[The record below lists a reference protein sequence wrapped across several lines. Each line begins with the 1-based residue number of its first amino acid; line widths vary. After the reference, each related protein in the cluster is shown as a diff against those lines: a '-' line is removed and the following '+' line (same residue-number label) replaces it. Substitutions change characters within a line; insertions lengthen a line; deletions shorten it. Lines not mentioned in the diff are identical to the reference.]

1 MAIVASAAC
10 AGTSLAKDEISED
23 IAPSYTNSVST
34 FTENVDVSFFVGY
47 DTNYIFRGTD
57 FGNDLYSF
65 GVDLSGSSDLG
76 FDWYAGV
83 WRGSYNNDGL
93 SGGSGP
99 DEDETDIYGGISKDL
114 GFVTV
119 SAGILHFSFDS
130 NSGDVNTENFIGST
144 DTTELV
150 FGLSKSVGPIDL
162 AFTWYE
168 DIDAFDSTYIEFTVG
183 HSRELSDKLT
193 LNLEAGWS
201 NYDDFAGA
209 NGDEAY
215 SFTSVSAGIDYA
227 LNDNMTLSSYIAA
240 EFTDGASGT
249 NTPNTTDDE
258 IYGGISL
265 SFSL

>member
-10 AGTSLAKDEISED
+10 AGTSLAKGEISED
-23 IAPSYTNSVST
+23 IAPSYTNSVSS

-99 DEDETDIYGGISKDL
+99 DEDETDIYAGISKDL

-119 SAGILHFSFDS
+119 SAGFLHFTFD
-130 NSGDVNTENFIGST
+130 GST
-144 DTTELV
+144 GPSASQDTTELV
-150 FGLSKSVGPIDL
+150 FGLSKSVGPLDL

-168 DIDAFDSTYIEFTVG
+168 DIDAFDSTFIEFTVG

-201 NYDDFAGA
+201 NYDEFAGA
-209 NGDEAY
+209 VGDEAY
-215 SFTSVSAGIDYA
+215 SFTTVSAGIDYA

-240 EFTDGASGT
+240 EFTDGASST

-258 IYGGISL
+258 IFGGISL